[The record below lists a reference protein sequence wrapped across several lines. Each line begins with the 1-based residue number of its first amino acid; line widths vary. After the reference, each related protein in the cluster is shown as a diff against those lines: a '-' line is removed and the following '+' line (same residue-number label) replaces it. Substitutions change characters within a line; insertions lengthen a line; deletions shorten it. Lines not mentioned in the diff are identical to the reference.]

1 MEELHT
7 RFSNFLRKL
16 TERANELA
24 QEIKASAQSF
34 YDEDID
40 SHKRSFFNFKMGIQ
54 GQFTSII
61 NKAQEVF
68 DNQIQVHEPT
78 IRERRTPE
86 GEIKEKWFRKI
97 HDEFENWKDLIRDVS
112 ENVFEGVKE
121 KSPEATLQEIVEEYN
136 RIKDSFHCTQCGGKL
151 EINEIYFI
159 STYIPCPYCQTQ
171 NTFVPSIKMREL
183 EFIAKDLAE
192 ERTQKEEK
200 FYEKT
205 SNSNSSTAEETFI
218 AYFRWRFAMWS
229 VVKSIVPILEQ
240 ANKKVLFREMHDLTT
255 YDEYNFYENPDLYRK
270 IIKLLTKTE
279 AEERKIATEL
289 LETLGARGIP
299 QEEFNTVISEAKS
312 LSNN

>member
-1 MEELHT
+1 MEELHI

-16 TERANELA
+16 TERANQLA
-24 QEIKASAQSF
+24 EETKSSAQSF

-97 HDEFENWKDLIRDVS
+97 HDEFENWKDLIRNLS
-112 ENVFEGVKE
+112 ENVFEDVKE
-121 KSPEATLQEIVEEYN
+121 KSPETTLQEIIEQYN
-136 RIKDSFHCTQCGGKL
+136 RIKDNFHCTQCGGKL

-171 NTFVPSIKMREL
+171 NTFVPGTKMREL

-200 FYEKT
+200 FYEKISNRST
-205 SNSNSSTAEETFI
+205 STPEETFI
-218 AYFRWRFAMWS
+218 AYFRWRFAMWK
-229 VVKSIVPILEQ
+229 VVKNIVPILEQ
-240 ANKKVLFREMHDLTT
+240 ANKKVLFREIHDLIT
-255 YDEYNFYENPDLYRK
+255 YDEYNFYENPDVYRK
-270 IIKLLTKTE
+270 IIKLLTQTE
-279 AEERKIATEL
+279 PEERKIATEL
-289 LETLGARGIP
+289 FESLGARGIP
-299 QEEFNTVISEAKS
+299 QEEFDKLISEAKN
-312 LSNN
+312 LTNN